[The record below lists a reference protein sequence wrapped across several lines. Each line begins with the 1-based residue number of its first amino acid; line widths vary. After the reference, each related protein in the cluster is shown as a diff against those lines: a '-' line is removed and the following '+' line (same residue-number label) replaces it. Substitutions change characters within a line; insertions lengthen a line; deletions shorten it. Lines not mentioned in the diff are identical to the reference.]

1 LAGRKKKN
9 LIKVVDLKKSYKRLE
24 VLKGISF
31 DVKKGSVFG
40 FIGKNGAGKT
50 TTMNILTGLLR
61 FESGQILIK
70 GMDFSKNKIELLKSI
85 GYLPENPVFY
95 EYMNAYEYLNFIGE
109 ITGVEIKK
117 LNFDISNLLKAV
129 NLKIQAKRR
138 ISGYSRGMKQRLAL
152 AAAIIH
158 EPDIL
163 FLDEPASAL
172 DPEGRLEMLAL
183 LEELKRLGKTI
194 FLSTHILNDAERV
207 CDEVCI
213 IDEGRILL
221 DEKLSDL
228 YDKYIQPVFDIEFE
242 KGLTV
247 ETEIF
252 RKLSW
257 VESIKACGKIINLSV
272 NNIKIGRAE
281 ILKVLYGMDNYVT
294 SFQIRKS
301 SLEDI
306 FINITNQGREVK

>member
-1 LAGRKKKN
+1 MAGRKKKN
-9 LIKVVDLKKSYKRLE
+9 LIKVVDLKKSYQRLE

-31 DVKKGSVFG
+31 DVQKGSVFG

-61 FESGQILIK
+61 FESGQILIN

-109 ITGVEIKK
+109 ITGLEIKK
-117 LNFDISNLLKAV
+117 LNYDISHLLKAV

-152 AAAIIH
+152 AAAIIN

-183 LEELKRLGKTI
+183 LEELKRQGKTI

-252 RKLSW
+252 NKLSW

-281 ILKVLYGMDNYVT
+281 ILKVLSGLDNYVT

-306 FINITNQGREVK
+306 FINITNQGRKVK